1 MKDLSRK
8 FACMSMVALSL
19 ITIASFSVAGTFP
32 DRPIKIIVGFP
43 PGQSSDASARR
54 TAQAMAEILKQSVI
68 VDNRPGAAGAISH
81 EAVKN
86 AAPDGYTLLMGST
99 GTLAINPSLYSKLP
113 YDPIKDFEP
122 VALVSGSPLVLFTS
136 SALPVKNFQELIA
149 YVKARPG
156 KITYGSSGSG
166 TTGHIAMEM
175 LKKATGIDVLHV
187 PFKGSPPMVTAI
199 MGGQVDFA
207 FDTLGTV
214 LPFADSGRIK
224 LMGIATLERSSSAP
238 KLPTLAEQGLAGFEA
253 SPWSALLAPKGTPPE
268 IVNRLNEVVNKVIKE
283 PAMVESFAKLG
294 SFPLGGT
301 PAYFKTYMQNDIAR
315 WGKAVKASGAQVD

>member
-1 MKDLSRK
+1 MPLLRHK
-8 FACMSMVALSL
+8 FACLCTAALSL
-19 ITIASFSVAGTFP
+19 FAPAPSAVAGPYP

-43 PGQSSDASARR
+43 PGQSVDASARR
-54 TAQAMAEILKQSVI
+54 VAQYMGEILKQTVI

-99 GTLAINPSLYSKLP
+99 GSLAINPSLYSKLP
-113 YDPIKDFEP
+113 YDPVKDFEP
-122 VALVSGSPLVLFTS
+122 ISLVSGSPLVLFTS
-136 SALPVKNFQELIA
+136 STLPVKNFQELVA

-156 KITYGSSGSG
+156 KVTYGSSGSG

-207 FDTLGTV
+207 FDTMGTI
-214 LPFADSGRIK
+214 LPFADGGRIK
-224 LMGIATLERSSSAP
+224 LLGIATLQRNPSAP
-238 KLPTLAEQGLAGFEA
+238 TLPTLAEQSLPGFEA

-268 IVNRLNEVVNKVIKE
+268 IVNRLNEVVNQVIKE
-283 PAMVESFAKLG
+283 PAMVEAFAKLG

-301 PAYFKTYMQNDIAR
+301 PAYFKNYMQNDIAR